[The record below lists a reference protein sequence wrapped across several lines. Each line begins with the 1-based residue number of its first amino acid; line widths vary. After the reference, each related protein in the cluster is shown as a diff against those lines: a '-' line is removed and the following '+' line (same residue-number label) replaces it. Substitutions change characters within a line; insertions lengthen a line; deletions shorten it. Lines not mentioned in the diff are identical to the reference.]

1 MAPLSLSVNP
11 TTREEIGN
19 FSDTSSLSSLSSTP
33 TLPPDSDLLPGPS
46 TVNQMDVVHNKLII
60 EQALNENGQKH
71 KGKGKEPN
79 KIRLPSVPM
88 SRYTQ
93 MSVAKYITNNHSNA
107 AYYRVFGVIRGS
119 SEYQLA
125 ANAKVTEMIVNHNMN
140 DLNRE
145 QQKIVQS
152 ARKKWKAAFNKAKQD
167 HPEMLN
173 AFKKM
178 EVSPLWSV
186 TDYHKILHTRA
197 LPFLQELCNAR
208 DENDKFLNIAN
219 MRIDSSPPQHLVEN
233 IDRIHDINNLLDTL
247 NLQNGVYS
255 EAGKIPLEALE
266 EQWELTINNNE
277 SDNLCGLVKD
287 FQLPAAFLSVPPSDL
302 LYYEDQDEEHN
313 YYQSH
318 WTSLTPHVEALMQS
332 YLTKDNVPLAKSMF
346 INHANNMNERIRR
359 ENTKRGRVEYL
370 HLLDP
375 DYLFSRLEAIAA
387 KYHNGDTAGYDDMR
401 TKMLADTEDAGMP
414 RDWCPAPWSGDT
426 TMPDL
431 PESPATADPPS
442 RAVSPP
448 ATADPPLSSSTE
460 AVPPPATADP
470 PLSSSTRAV
479 PPPATADPSLPSFT
493 RAVPPPASPGST
505 RECPICR
512 EPESGV
518 LFSCMECSQRFHQN
532 CLEQW
537 ARNSNSMPSAP
548 TCPHCRSLRG
558 YERIVINDIP
568 TQESTTNRPSNTTNQ
583 PSRGRRPHH
592 VPIPTSRVV
601 RSIRPGYASNGER
614 VVSAQVYGTTGRC
627 VTRDGAGNYYL
638 RTAAE
643 AGGRSVIEAALR
655 HGVPTI
661 ESQGWKSLRPN
672 LANMGEYG
680 IEWVASAEWDKF
692 SRRLPNIVIGFFH
705 HHQGRY
711 HLVVGSRSS
720 VAELLSIRVVDRLIA
735 EAMGQDDLTLEEI
748 FENAYGVTHHE
759 REQHWRNNPC
769 IRCRPVRTARR

>member
-11 TTREEIGN
+11 ITREEIGN
-19 FSDTSSLSSLSSTP
+19 FSDTSLLSSLSSTP
-33 TLPPDSDLLPGPS
+33 TLPPDSDLLIPGPS
-46 TVNQMDVVHNKLII
+46 TVNQMDVVHDKLII
-60 EQALNENGQKH
+60 KQALNENGQKH

-79 KIRLPSVPM
+79 KIRLPSMPM
-88 SRYTQ
+88 SHYTQ
-93 MSVAKYITNNHSNA
+93 VSVAKYITNNHSNA
-107 AYYRVFGVIRGS
+107 AYYKVFGVIHSS

-125 ANAKVTEMIVNHNMN
+125 ANAKVTEMIVNQNMN

-186 TDYHKILHTRA
+186 TDDHKTLHICA

-233 IDRIHDINNLLDTL
+233 IDCIHDINNLLDTL

-277 SDNLCGLVKD
+277 SGNLFDLVKD
-287 FQLPAAFLSVPPSDL
+287 FQLPAAFLSVPPSNL
-302 LYYEDQDEEHN
+302 LYYEDQNEEHK

-318 WTSLTPHVEALMQS
+318 WTSLTPHVEALMQ
-332 YLTKDNVPLAKSMF
+332 N
-346 INHANNMNERIRR
+346 
-359 ENTKRGRVEYL
+359 
-370 HLLDP
+370 P

-442 RAVSPP
+442 RAVPPP

-479 PPPATADPSLPSFT
+479 PPPATADPPLSSSTRAVPPPATADPSLPSFT
-493 RAVPPPASPGST
+493 RAVPPPASSGTEASGDMKGLSSMTSQPKKAQLTGHQT
-505 RECPICR
+505 QPINHHKAEDHTTCPF
-512 EPESGV
+512 PPVV
-518 LFSCMECSQRFHQN
+518 LFN
-532 CLEQW
+532 
-537 ARNSNSMPSAP
+537 
-548 TCPHCRSLRG
+548 
-558 YERIVINDIP
+558 
-568 TQESTTNRPSNTTNQ
+568 
-583 PSRGRRPHH
+583 
-592 VPIPTSRVV
+592 
-601 RSIRPGYASNGER
+601 
-614 VVSAQVYGTTGRC
+614 
-627 VTRDGAGNYYL
+627 
-638 RTAAE
+638 
-643 AGGRSVIEAALR
+643 
-655 HGVPTI
+655 
-661 ESQGWKSLRPN
+661 
-672 LANMGEYG
+672 
-680 IEWVASAEWDKF
+680 
-692 SRRLPNIVIGFFH
+692 
-705 HHQGRY
+705 
-711 HLVVGSRSS
+711 
-720 VAELLSIRVVDRLIA
+720 LSILA
-735 EAMGQDDLTLEEI
+735 TLRM
-748 FENAYGVTHHE
+748 ENGWY
-759 REQHWRNNPC
+759 
-769 IRCRPVRTARR
+769 ARRFMAPPAVV